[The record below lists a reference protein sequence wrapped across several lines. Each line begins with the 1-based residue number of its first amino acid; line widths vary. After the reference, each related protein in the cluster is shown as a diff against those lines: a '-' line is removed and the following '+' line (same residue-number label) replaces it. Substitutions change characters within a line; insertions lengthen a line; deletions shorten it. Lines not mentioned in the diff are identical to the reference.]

1 MMVYRCRIAILESYV
16 LALRW
21 TGQDMFELGGIG
33 SSFATETTLI
43 RTADLASNLIS
54 SRLCESEMWR
64 VTLVA
69 CNACLGARPLTT
81 ETRVTCIHMA
91 SAILVAKQDY

>member
-1 MMVYRCRIAILESYV
+1 MMVYRCRIAVLESYV
-16 LALRW
+16 LALHW

-43 RTADLASNLIS
+43 RTAGLASNLVS

-69 CNACLGARPLTT
+69 CDACLCRRETT
-81 ETRVTCIHMA
+81 Y
-91 SAILVAKQDY
+91 D

>member
-1 MMVYRCRIAILESYV
+1 MMVYRCRVAIFESYV

-21 TGQDMFELGGIG
+21 TGQDIFELEGIG
-33 SSFATETTLI
+33 PGFATETTLI

-54 SRLCESEMWR
+54 SRHCESDVWR

-69 CNACLGARPLTT
+69 CNACLGTRPLTT
-81 ETRVTCIHMA
+81 ESSGNLYTCGLCSI
-91 SAILVAKQDY
+91 